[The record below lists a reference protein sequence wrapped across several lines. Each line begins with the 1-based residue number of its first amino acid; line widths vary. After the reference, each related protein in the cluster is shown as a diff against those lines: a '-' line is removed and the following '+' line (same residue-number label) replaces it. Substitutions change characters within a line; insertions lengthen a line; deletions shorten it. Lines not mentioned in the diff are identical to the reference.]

1 MAETS
6 TAIEIKRDILRV
18 IQLKRKFKS
27 IVVTGYEEDRL
38 PFIPSLELEE
48 NLEVVANKLAGLLP
62 KMPEVSKR
70 PVFIIPTSEIMVRFF
85 DLPYLG
91 KKERAEAVRYE
102 AQKYIPFPIDDVVGD
117 YYIPYEIKGREMRI
131 VYMAVKKEVL
141 TSYIKI
147 AGSLGVNPLAIEPY
161 PFSLLR
167 ALFTSGHLH
176 HRDFVL
182 ILDLDYSGS
191 TILVTQGLN
200 LYIARDFTFPLPSE
214 AISEDDILDKVSFE
228 INHTIDYMIKEFPHQ
243 ELKELILV
251 GPMSSS
257 SVKEKL
263 SSRFNLE
270 FKEVFLE
277 GRISAEDPD
286 VLKHLGLVGAGLRN
300 LMRYNVDLDFFVD
313 YKEKIKPEAGLRLR
327 DLIPVEFVKDLILI
341 AAGVVGLNFYLNFQF
356 HKLSNIKSEFPPGLI
371 KDKKVINTQIQGIKE
386 KISFYNNF
394 FTHRRYLT
402 NVLSFIPENLPPGI
416 WLSNLNIEATKD
428 GKYRILLSG
437 YGYDREARGLS
448 MIYDFLEKL
457 NTAPSS
463 KDTFSE
469 IKLINVA
476 KGKLEEF
483 NVLKFSL
490 RMDAK

>member
-1 MAETS
+1 MAEAT
-6 TAIEIKRDILRV
+6 TAIEIKRDFIRV
-18 IQLKRKFKS
+18 IQLRRKFKDI
-27 IVVTGYEEDRL
+27 IVAGYQEDRL
-38 PFIPSLELEE
+38 PFIPSLDLEE
-48 NLEVVANKLAGLLP
+48 NLEVVANKLLGLLQ
-62 KMPEVSKR
+62 KMPVVSKR
-70 PVFIIPTSEIMVRFF
+70 PIFIIPTSEIMVRFF

-117 YYIPYEIKGREMRI
+117 YYIPYEIKGKEMRI

-141 TSYIKI
+141 NAYIKI
-147 AGSLGVNPLAIEPY
+147 AGSLGINPLAIEPY

-191 TILVTQGLN
+191 TVLVTQGLN

-214 AISEDDILDKVSFE
+214 AISEEDVLEKVYFE
-228 INHTIDYMIKEFPHQ
+228 INRTIDYMIKEFPHQ
-243 ELKELILV
+243 ELKELILL
-251 GPMSSS
+251 GPMSSPS
-257 SVKEKL
+257 IKEKL
-263 SSRFNLE
+263 SSRFNFE
-270 FKEVFLE
+270 FKEVSLE
-277 GRISAEDPD
+277 GRVNAEDPEI
-286 VLKHLGLVGAGLRN
+286 LKHLGLVGAGLRN

-313 YKEKIKPEAGLRLR
+313 YKEKIKPEGGLRIT
-327 DLIPVEFVKDLILI
+327 DLIPTEFVKDLGLI
-341 AAGVVGLNFYLNFQF
+341 AVGVLGLNFYLNFQF
-356 HKLSNIKSEFPPGLI
+356 NKLSNIKSEFPSGLI
-371 KDKKVINTQIQGIKE
+371 KDKKTVNMQIKDIQE

-394 FTHRRYLT
+394 FTQRVYLT

-416 WLSNLNIEATKD
+416 WLKDLEVKITKN
-428 GKYRILLSG
+428 GKYRVLLSG

-463 KDTFSE
+463 KDIFSE
-469 IKLINVA
+469 IKLTNVA
-476 KGKLEEF
+476 KDKLDEF
-483 NVLKFSL
+483 NVLKFAL
-490 RMDAK
+490 RMDVK